1 MNARKLTLGLALA
14 AASLV
19 SFNSFAGEADDSGM
33 RWFQEARTV
42 KMMDKNKDGMVS
54 KAEFLEMAGKMFD
67 MKAKEMK
74 AKDMKM
80 TQEQLNDFYKALY
93 SGGGN

>member
-19 SFNSFAGEADDSGM
+19 SFNSFAGEADDK
-33 RWFQEARTV
+33 WFEEARTV

-67 MKAKEMK
+67 MKAKAMG
-74 AKDMKM
+74 AKDGKM
-80 TQEQLNDFYKALY
+80 TQAMLMDFYKALY
-93 SGGGN
+93 GGGN

>member
-1 MNARKLTLGLALA
+1 MNAKKITCSMLLA

-19 SFNSFAGEADDSGM
+19 SFNSFAADRSDT
-33 RWFQEARTV
+33 WFNDARTV

-54 KAEFLEMAGKMFD
+54 KAEFLAMMGEMFD
-67 MKAKEMK
+67 MKAKAMG

-80 TQEQLNDFYKALY
+80 TEEQLKEFYKALY
-93 SGGGN
+93 GNN

>member
-1 MNARKLTLGLALA
+1 MNAKKLTSTLVLA

-19 SFNSFAGEADDSGM
+19 SFNSFAGEADDNGM
-33 RWFQEARTV
+33 RWFEEARTV

-80 TQEQLNDFYKALY
+80 TEAQLKDFYKALY
-93 SGGGN
+93 GSGN

>member
-1 MNARKLTLGLALA
+1 MNAKKLTLGLALA

-19 SFNSFAGEADDSGM
+19 SFNSFAGEAGDKGM
-33 RWFQEARTV
+33 DATWFEGARTV

-93 SGGGN
+93 GNN